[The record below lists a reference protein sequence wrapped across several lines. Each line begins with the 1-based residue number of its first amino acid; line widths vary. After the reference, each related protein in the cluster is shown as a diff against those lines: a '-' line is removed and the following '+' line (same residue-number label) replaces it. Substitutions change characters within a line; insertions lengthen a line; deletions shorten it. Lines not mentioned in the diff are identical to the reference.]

1 MMGAKSF
8 MAQIED
14 GTAQTEG
21 DLGVLEKLGSA
32 MIDFDLFYE
41 VLPGTKESSVA
52 ADLND
57 FEVGPIDTGHE

>member
-14 GTAQTEG
+14 GTAQIEG
-21 DLGVLEKLGSA
+21 DLGVLKQLAST
-32 MIDFDLFYE
+32 MIDFELLFE
-41 VLPGTKESSVA
+41 VFPGTKPSSDV

-57 FEVGPIDTGHE
+57 FEVGQMGKGHE